1 MQYQNIMTKEILVID
16 DNLDIRQ
23 LISSIL
29 IDQGYIVREAA
40 NFDQA
45 LFEINKKL
53 PDVLIIDVKLD
64 KGDYD
69 GIELL
74 KRLKKIDDEV
84 PAIMISGHAN
94 VQMAV
99 DSLKLGAF
107 EFIQKPFSSERLLN
121 FLSRAIE
128 YVELKKEKRSLENK
142 LFHSYD
148 IVGKS
153 QTITK
158 VKSLINKLRNTES
171 RIFISGPPGSGKELV
186 ARQIHKQS
194 SRSNKPFVVVNG
206 ALLDLQKDEFELFG
220 SENVNEI
227 INFGFFEKAKDGTL
241 LIDEVTEIPL
251 ETQAKILRVLTDQKF
266 RRVDGSKEINVN
278 VRIITT
284 SSKNIREE
292 VDKGNFREDLYH
304 RLNVVPI
311 FLPPLKDRPED
322 IPDLLNYFSK
332 KIAELNGINEIK
344 LDTDFDLYYK
354 YQWPGNVRELRNLVE
369 RISILSVDENPNNIN
384 QLVHDS
390 LTHKSMSQNIDSYD
404 NVLSYPLK
412 EAREQFEKNYLTSQL
427 KKHKGNISKTAEFIG
442 MERSALHRKLKTLGV
457 KGVN

>member
-1 MQYQNIMTKEILVID
+1 MIKEILVID
-16 DNLDIRQ
+16 DNSDIRK

-29 IDQGYIVREAA
+29 HDEGLHVREAA
-40 NFDQA
+40 NFEQA

-53 PDVLIIDVKLD
+53 PDVAIIDVKLD
-64 KGDYD
+64 KGDND

-74 KRLKKIDDEV
+74 EHLKKIDDDV
-84 PAIMISGHAN
+84 PVIMISGHAN

-121 FLSRAIE
+121 FLNRAIE
-128 YVELKKEKRSLENK
+128 NVDLKKEKKALENK

-148 IVGKS
+148 IIGIS
-153 QTITK
+153 QSIEK
-158 VKSLINKLRNTES
+158 VKNLINKLKNAES
-171 RIFISGPPGSGKELV
+171 RVFISGPAGSGKELV
-186 ARQIHKQS
+186 ARQIHKKS
-194 SRSNKPFVVVNG
+194 SRFKKPFVVVNG
-206 ALLDLQKDEFELFG
+206 ALLDPQKYELELFG
-220 SENVNEI
+220 SENIKESTQY
-227 INFGFFEKAKDGTL
+227 GFFEKAKDGTL

-251 ETQAKILRVLTDQKF
+251 ETQAKILRVLIDQKF
-266 RRVDGSKEINVN
+266 RRVNGSKEINVN
-278 VRIITT
+278 VRIIST

-311 FLPPLKDRPED
+311 FLPPLKDRTED
-322 IPDLLNYFSK
+322 IPHLLNYFSK
-332 KIAELNGINEIK
+332 KISELNGINK
-344 LDTDFDLYYK
+344 VNLDTDFDLYYK
-354 YQWPGNVRELRNLVE
+354 YEWPGNVRELRNLVE
-369 RISILSVDENPNNIN
+369 RISILSVNENSSNIN
-384 QLVHDS
+384 QLVKDA
-390 LTHKSMSQNIDSYD
+390 LIQKNISKNEDTYE

-412 EAREQFEKNYLTSQL
+412 EAREKFEKNYLTSQL